1 MLAVQVQY
9 WDLQERKRHNKVA
22 ERQNDRSLNL
32 QESNLEETRRHNVAT
47 ETLGFSTLEETRRHN
62 VATEQIQEQSNS
74 ISMYRAESDRMN
86 ALTNMRNAAT
96 NAAMIPIQWYN
107 AESTRMNVENSQW
120 YNEQRVDL
128 ERDRNNISRFQSVTG
143 AAVGYANT
151 DIGSQNA
158 QTNYTNA
165 QTQQERNRIQE
176 EMNKSTI
183 QYNYDKMD
191 WDANQKQKDRNL
203 ERAKLYFNT
212 LINGWRN
219 LNESLKEN

>member
-9 WDLQERKRHNKVA
+9 WDLQERKRHNQVA

-32 QESNLEETRRHNVAT
+32 QESGLEETRRHNVAT
-47 ETLGFSTLEETRRHN
+47 ETLGFSTLDETRRHN
-62 VATEQIQEQSNS
+62 IATEQIQEQSNS

-86 ALTNMRNAAT
+86 AFTNMRNAAT

-107 AESTRMNVENSQW
+107 AESTRMNVENTQW

-143 AAVGYANT
+143 AAVGYGNV

-158 QTNYTNA
+158 DTNYINA
-165 QTQQERNRIQE
+165 QTQQEKNRITE
-176 EMNKSTI
+176 DMNRATI
-183 QYNYDKMD
+183 QYQYDRLD
-191 WDANQKQKDRNL
+191 QDAYQRQQDRNL
-203 ERAKLYFNT
+203 ERAKLWYNT

-219 LNESLKEN
+219 LNESLKGN